1 MKKETVYAILLGV
14 TFGVVLSLVM
24 IFKTKD
30 SQMGKSK
37 PLTSE
42 KKVVPTIQDSNLTA
56 QTFKINEPQD
66 RQIFNT
72 KSISIKGVAEKDSVL
87 IVQSPIKDI
96 VFKVEKEE
104 FSVDMPLA
112 LGENVISLTLY
123 PKNSQGRS
131 QQKELRI
138 YYLDEQ

>member
-1 MKKETVYAILLGV
+1 MKKETAYAILLGV

-42 KKVVPTIQDSNLTA
+42 KKAIPTVQDTNPLT

-72 KSISIKGVAEKDSVL
+72 KSVSIKGVAEKDSVL

-96 VFKVEKEE
+96 VFKVEKED

>member
-14 TFGVVLSLVM
+14 TFGVALSLVM

-30 SQMGKSK
+30 NQMGKSK

-42 KKVVPTIQDSNLTA
+42 KKILPTVQDANPLT

-96 VFKVEKEE
+96 VFKIEKEE
-104 FSVDMPLA
+104 FSVDMPLV
-112 LGENVISLTLY
+112 LGENVINLTLY

-138 YYLDEQ
+138 YYLNEQ

>member
-1 MKKETVYAILLGV
+1 MKKETVYAILLGM

-42 KKVVPTIQDSNLTA
+42 KKVISTVQDANPLT

-87 IVQSPIKDI
+87 IVQSPIKDV
-96 VFKVEKEE
+96 VFKVEKED
-104 FSVDMPLA
+104 FSVEMPLA

>member
-42 KKVVPTIQDSNLTA
+42 KKVIPTVQDTSPLT
-56 QTFKINEPQD
+56 QTFKITEPKD

-72 KSISIKGVAEKDSVL
+72 KSVSIKGVAEKDSVL
-87 IVQSPIKDI
+87 IIQSPIKDI
-96 VFKVEKEE
+96 VFKIEKED